1 MNLAVTNNNS
11 MKNFKKKV
19 VVITGGATGIGFGL
33 AKRFGR
39 EGAIIRIAGLRENRL
54 QEAVQTLEA
63 NGVTASY
70 QICDVTKE
78 ADLIALEKSTRKL
91 YGSVDILVNNAGIG
105 GARKSIFDISQA
117 EIMDTLNV
125 NYFGVWNGIRVFGK
139 QMIAA
144 GTPCAIYTVGSENSF
159 FNAVINAPYVSGKYA
174 VLGLT
179 KALRDEAPDFMK
191 VGIIIPGFVHTEIGP
206 DKFMKMGMSPDEFAD
221 RIVPQMKA
229 EQFYLVGHSYNV
241 VRIREEFEEVKA
253 AFDTYAPRYEGDE
266 KYDIK
271 ILNERFRQ
279 RRNNA

>member
-1 MNLAVTNNNS
+1 
-11 MKNFKKKV
+11 MKDFKNKV

-33 AKRFGR
+33 AKRFGQ

-54 QEAVQTLEA
+54 QEAVQVLMKKDIR
-63 NGVTASY
+63 ASY

-78 ADLIALEKSTRKL
+78 ADLIELEKSTRKR
-91 YGSVDILVNNAGIG
+91 YGSVDVLVNNAGVG
-105 GARKSIFDISQA
+105 GVRKSIFDISQA
-117 EIMDTLNV
+117 EIMETLNV

-144 GTPCAIYTVGSENSF
+144 GTPCAIYNVGSENSF
-159 FNAVINAPYVSGKYA
+159 FNAVINAHYVSGKYA

-206 DKFMKMGMSPDEFAD
+206 EVFMKMGMSPDEFAD
-221 RIVPQMKA
+221 RIVPQMKDG
-229 EQFYLVGHSYNV
+229 QFYLVGHSYNI
-241 VRIREEFEEVKA
+241 VRIVEEFEEVKA
-253 AFDTYAPRYEGDE
+253 AFDNYAPRHQGDE

-271 ILNERFRQ
+271 LLNKRLWTQ
-279 RRNNA
+279 KRNDS